1 MHAHLRIRTAG
12 PDDADALA
20 LVSGATFLESFAGVV
35 DGGAIVSHCTR
46 QLGAG
51 SYRALFDKGA
61 RAWLA
66 EVEPGH
72 APIGYALTC
81 EPDLEQAQP
90 EDLELKRIYVLER
103 FHGTVIG
110 SALMRRVCEAAQ
122 GHSRLLLGVKQD
134 NNRAL
139 AFYRKHSF
147 ETIGTRSFQVG
158 DKTYDDFVLARTL
171 AKLTQRENP

>member
-1 MHAHLRIRTAG
+1 MEATPIWRIRSAG

-20 LVSGATFLESFAGVV
+20 LISGATFLESFAGVV
-35 DGGAIVSHCTR
+35 DGGAIVSHCGR
-46 QLGAG
+46 ELSAG
-51 SYRALFDKGA
+51 TYRALFEKGA

-72 APIGYALTC
+72 APIGYALLC
-81 EPDLEQAQP
+81 APELDQAQP
-90 EDLELKRIYVLER
+90 GDLELKRIYVLER

-122 GHSRLLLGVKQD
+122 GAARLLLGVKQD

-139 AFYRKHSF
+139 AFYRKHGF
-147 ETIGTRSFQVG
+147 ETIGTRSFVVG
-158 DKTYDDFVLARTL
+158 GKTYDDFVLARPL
-171 AKLTQRENP
+171 AN